1 MYFVRASGYIDK
13 VVIVYKHIRCSN
25 DGQESQPCRA
35 ITKSSMSDATLLNN
49 KMVHKSVGFTANI
62 IIANALRSH
71 RFQAASQSPFKSY
84 ITFQESNAH
93 IVIIVLLVLPKQFEN
108 RSGRKE
114 YYNQLRL
121 PPFDQVKSGL
131 DLQAKLTNFS
141 TSLCQ
146 VPVSNS
152 LNLPCDIDDARR
164 DFLTG
169 KSIPINDN
177 DAMDCITGV
186 SMIDFMESEGQKT
199 VENSL
204 SLLSQICRY
213 GLNNL

>member
-13 VVIVYKHIRCSN
+13 VVIVYKQIRCSN

-35 ITKSSMSDATLLNN
+35 ITKSPMSDATLLNN

-62 IIANALRSH
+62 IIANALQSH
-71 RFQAASQSPFKSY
+71 RFQAGSQSPFKFY

-93 IVIIVLLVLPKQFEN
+93 IVIIVLLELPKQFEN

-131 DLQAKLTNFS
+131 DLQAK
-141 TSLCQ
+141 
-146 VPVSNS
+146 
-152 LNLPCDIDDARR
+152 
-164 DFLTG
+164 
-169 KSIPINDN
+169 
-177 DAMDCITGV
+177 
-186 SMIDFMESEGQKT
+186 MIDFMESEGQKT